1 MDHIVPGVLTVGIA
15 IAFWLA
21 SWMSVLAAIGTHL

>member
-1 MDHIVPGVLTVGIA
+1 MDHIVLGVLTVGIT

-21 SWMSVLAAIGTHL
+21 SWTSVLAVGTHL